1 MARTVLNINR
11 ELLEEARQMLG
22 TSTITDTVNR
32 ALAEVVA
39 ARKRAGFLDF
49 LASRSEEDFAAALDS
64 RAGWGHR

>member
-1 MARTVLNINR
+1 
-11 ELLEEARQMLG
+11 MLG